1 MVIAALQRKIWP
13 EKRMLRIRRYLALA
27 YSRLW
32 RLYMRRVFG
41 ETVWISVD
49 NGRILVRT
57 EDFRAYR
64 IARMRGTQKG
74 KIGLW
79 KEMARNS
86 PEICIDVGANY
97 GEFVAAIAGSDLPV
111 VAIEANHMLAS
122 CLKTSFANRENVT
135 ILHIIASDTDGVS
148 PFYFNPQSSGSGSLS
163 SNVPGNQI
171 KSNPWGG
178 AVERVNV
185 PSRKLETLIP
195 EIMDRLPEC
204 FIMKV
209 DVEGFEESVF
219 RGATSLL
226 ENAVWWRALVEFNP
240 TAIRNAGNDPDRV
253 WGMLRVFPGVVIGAR
268 VEESE
273 PFSLDH
279 PLPAEAP
286 SFCDVI
292 IGQGNTGDRE
302 VRGTG

>member
-1 MVIAALQRKIWP
+1 MAA
-13 EKRMLRIRRYLALA
+13 A

-41 ETVWISVD
+41 ETVWISVYD
-49 NGRILVRT
+49 ARILVRT

-79 KEMARNS
+79 REMAQGS

-97 GEFVAAIAGSDLPV
+97 GEFVAAIADSDLPI
-111 VAIEANHMLAS
+111 VAIEANHLLAA
-122 CLKTSFANRENVT
+122 CLKTSFADCENVT
-135 ILHIIASDTDGVS
+135 VLHTVASDVDGVS
-148 PFYFNPQSSGSGSLS
+148 PFYFNPQSSGSGSRS
-163 SNVPGNQI
+163 SNVPGNQA

-178 AVERVNV
+178 EVEHMNV

-195 EIMDRLPEC
+195 EVLNRQPRC

-240 TAIRNAGNDPDRV
+240 TAIRNAGSDPNRT
-253 WGMLRVFPGVVIGAR
+253 WNMLRGFPGVVIGAR

-279 PLPAEAP
+279 HLPVEAP
-286 SFCDVI
+286 FFCDVI
-292 IGQGNTGDRE
+292 IGQGNSGPGNSGPGNLGPE
-302 VRGTG
+302 NSG